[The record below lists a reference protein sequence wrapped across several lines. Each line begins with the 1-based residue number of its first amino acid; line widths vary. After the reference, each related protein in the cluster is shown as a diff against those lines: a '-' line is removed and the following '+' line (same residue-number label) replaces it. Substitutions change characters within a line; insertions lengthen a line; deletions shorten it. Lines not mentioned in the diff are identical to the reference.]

1 MPYFV
6 IDKKCA
12 NQIYDKDDFEISL
25 KQFKTQEEASNYLKG
40 TQSIKP
46 TKSKDTLSKDTLS
59 KDTLSKDTIN
69 VFTDGACSHNGSVKA
84 KAGMGVYFSEGD
96 PRNVSKRIVGKQSNN
111 TGELSAILEV
121 FTILQSEIQSGKKI
135 TIYTDSKYCIN
146 SLNVWAIKWEK
157 NNWTK
162 KGGIQQ
168 GGIQNL
174 DLIKRG
180 YELCKKNKNVTLKH
194 IKAHTGYTDELSKGN
209 EGADALAEMSLVG

>member
-1 MPYFV
+1 MYKSE
-6 IDKKCA
+6 IRRYKICA

-25 KQFKTQEEASNYLKG
+25 KQFTTQEEASNYLKG
-40 TQSIKP
+40 KQSIKP
-46 TKSKDTLSKDTLS
+46 TKSNDTLSNDTL
-59 KDTLSKDTIN
+59 N

-121 FTILQSEIQSGKKI
+121 FTILQSEIQAGKKI

-162 KGGIQQ
+162 KGGIQ
-168 GGIQNL
+168 NL

-180 YELCKKNKNVTLKH
+180 YELCKKYKNVSLIH

>member
-6 IDKKCA
+6 IDKDCA
-12 NQIYDKDDFEISL
+12 HQIYEHDNFEISL
-25 KQFKTQEEASNYLKG
+25 KQFITQEGASNYLKG
-40 TQSIKP
+40 KQSIKP

-69 VFTDGACSHNGSVKA
+69 VFTDGACSHNGRPNA

-121 FTILQSEIQSGKKI
+121 FTLLQSEIQAGKKV
-135 TIYTDSKYCIN
+135 TIYTDSKYSIN
-146 SLNVWAIKWEK
+146 CCGAYGEK
-157 NNWTK
+157 SKK
-162 KGGIQQ
+162 KGWKNKYGYIP
-168 GGIQNL
+168 NHEL
-174 DLIKRG
+174 VKRG
-180 YELCKKNKNVTLKH
+180 YELCTQHKNVTLKH

-209 EGADALAEMSLVG
+209 EGADALAELSIVG

>member
-25 KQFKTQEEASNYLKG
+25 KQFTTQEEASNYLKG
-40 TQSIKP
+40 KQSI
-46 TKSKDTLSKDTLS
+46 KDTLSN
-59 KDTLSKDTIN
+59 DTIN

>member
-6 IDKKCA
+6 IDKECA
-12 NQIYDKDDFEISL
+12 NQIYEKDDFEISL

-40 TQSIKP
+40 KQSIKP
-46 TKSKDTLSKDTLS
+46 TTLSKDTLS

-121 FTILQSEIQSGKKI
+121 FTILQSEIQSGKQI

-162 KGGIQQ
+162 KGD
-168 GGIQNL
+168 IQNL

-180 YELCKKNKNVTLKH
+180 YELCKKYKNVSLIH
-194 IKAHTGYTDELSKGN
+194 IKAHTGLTDELSKGN
-209 EGADALAEMSLVG
+209 EGADALAELSIVG

>member
-12 NQIYDKDDFEISL
+12 NQIYEIDDFEISL

-40 TQSIKP
+40 KQPIKP
-46 TKSKDTLSKDTLS
+46 TGN
-59 KDTLSKDTIN
+59 TLSKDTIN
-69 VFTDGACSHNGSVKA
+69 VFTDGACSHNGRPNA

-180 YELCKKNKNVTLKH
+180 YELCKKYKNVTLKH

-209 EGADALAEMSLVG
+209 EGADALAELSIVG

>member
-25 KQFKTQEEASNYLKG
+25 KQFKTQGEASNYLKG
-40 TQSIKP
+40 KQPIKP
-46 TKSKDTLSKDTLS
+46 IKPIKPIGN
-59 KDTLSKDTIN
+59 TLSKDTIN

-121 FTILQSEIQSGKKI
+121 FTILQSEVQSGKKI
-135 TIYTDSKYCIN
+135 TIYTDSKYSIN
-146 SLNVWAIKWEK
+146 CCGAYGEK
-157 NNWTK
+157 SKK
-162 KGGIQQ
+162 KGWKNKYGYIP
-168 GGIQNL
+168 NHEL
-174 DLIKRG
+174 VKRG
-180 YELCKKNKNVTLKH
+180 YELCAQHKNVTLKH

-209 EGADALAEMSLVG
+209 EGADTLAELSIVG

>member
-6 IDKKCA
+6 IDKECA

-25 KQFKTQEEASNYLKG
+25 KQFKTQEGASNYLKG
-40 TQSIKP
+40 KQSIKD
-46 TKSKDTLSKDTLS
+46 TKSTGT
-59 KDTLSKDTIN
+59 TLSKDTIN

-121 FTILQSEIQSGKKI
+121 FTLLQSEIQSGKKI

-162 KGGIQQ
+162 KGGIQ
-168 GGIQNL
+168 NL

-180 YELCKKNKNVTLKH
+180 YELCKQHKNVTLKH
-194 IKAHTGYTDELSKGN
+194 IKAHTGLTDELSKGN
-209 EGADALAEMSLVG
+209 EGADALAELSIVG

>member
-40 TQSIKP
+40 KQSIKP
-46 TKSKDTLSKDTLS
+46 TKSKDTLS

-162 KGGIQQ
+162 KGGIQ
-168 GGIQNL
+168 NL

-180 YELCKKNKNVTLKH
+180 YELCKKYKNVTLKH

>member
-6 IDKKCA
+6 IDKECA
-12 NQIYDKDDFEISL
+12 NQIYEKDDFEISL
-25 KQFKTQEEASNYLKG
+25 KQFTTQEEASNYLKG
-40 TQSIKP
+40 KQSIKD
-46 TKSKDTLSKDTLS
+46 TKSTGNTLSKN
-59 KDTLSKDTIN
+59 TIN

-121 FTILQSEIQSGKKI
+121 FTILQSEIHAGKQI

-162 KGGIQQ
+162 KGGIQ
-168 GGIQNL
+168 NL

-180 YELCKKNKNVTLKH
+180 YELCKKYKNVSLIH

-209 EGADALAEMSLVG
+209 EGADALAELSIVG

>member
-1 MPYFV
+1 MLSFFSSSMPYFV

-25 KQFKTQEEASNYLKG
+25 KQFTTRVEASNYLKG
-40 TQSIKP
+40 KQSIKP
-46 TKSKDTLSKDTLS
+46 TS
-59 KDTLSKDTIN
+59 LSKDTIN

-180 YELCKKNKNVTLKH
+180 YELCKKYKNVSLIH

-209 EGADALAEMSLVG
+209 EGADALAELSLVG

>member
-12 NQIYDKDDFEISL
+12 NHIYDKDDFEISL
-25 KQFKTQEEASNYLKG
+25 KQFTTQEEASNYLKG
-40 TQSIKP
+40 KQSIKP
-46 TKSKDTLSKDTLS
+46 TKS

-162 KGGIQQ
+162 KGGIQ
-168 GGIQNL
+168 NL

-180 YELCKKNKNVTLKH
+180 YELCKKYKNVTLKH

-209 EGADALAEMSLVG
+209 EGADALAELSIVG

>member
-40 TQSIKP
+40 KQSI
-46 TKSKDTLSKDTLS
+46 KDTLSN
-59 KDTLSKDTIN
+59 DTIN

-180 YELCKKNKNVTLKH
+180 YELCKKYKNVSLIH